1 MALGAQAKHKRG
13 RSSARKGG
21 VMPTWSVQVRV
32 PVVVSVEVEA
42 DTQEEAE
49 ELALDEADFTAGE
62 TDGVYT
68 VVDAEEVE
76 S

>member
-1 MALGAQAKHKRG
+1 
-13 RSSARKGG
+13 
-21 VMPTWSVQVRV
+21 MPTWSVQVRV

-49 ELALDEADFTAGE
+49 DMALMEADFTAGE

-68 VVDAEEVE
+68 IADIEEVE
-76 S
+76 

>member
-1 MALGAQAKHKRG
+1 
-13 RSSARKGG
+13 
-21 VMPTWSVQVRV
+21 MPTWSVQVRV

-49 ELALDEADFTAGE
+49 DIALDDADFTAGE

-68 VVDAEEVE
+68 VVDVEEVE

>member
-1 MALGAQAKHKRG
+1 
-13 RSSARKGG
+13 
-21 VMPTWSVQVRV
+21 MPKWSVELRV

-49 ELALDEADFTAGE
+49 DAALENADFTAGE

-68 VVDAEEVE
+68 IADVEEVE
-76 S
+76 